1 MANPRD
7 LIDGMH
13 LYTESDRI
21 NNVMIALY
29 GASPE
34 NLFEGDLVRDDLPT
48 IEDIELV
55 CNSLLGTNEDGEFI
69 LDDEISIEDIRG
81 LIVNLVLYDALL
93 DDSLYG
99 QEFHD
104 TYQPRRL
111 LELIQYDDL
120 HSVVINI
127 GYNNGN
133 NGNNGPPHIF
143 HWASERLFPYFLDNL
158 GEEFIRSEADDS
170 VGPHGNTYLH
180 SYLEG
185 SSFRVLN
192 PTFVTYLLGIGFSL
206 STPNNNGDTP
216 LHLIVYESRNY
227 VDPFPALSK
236 QARKALRMRLA
247 REGNEFA
254 LRQYDNRMKRYTRF
268 YETLILLF
276 RHASITDVNAI
287 FRKNDHNNEN
297 HHITVGEIIY
307 GADPYY
313 PHNDLQEAFQ
323 VAIGRPNAM
332 ERARKQKLA
341 EGLAGRFSENESSN
355 QATVPFLHRPI
366 AEAIRNMQGRNLED
380 ARAVIKREREKRHM
394 NHVRWLKGHVHHELP
409 LHITRRKKQ
418 AMHNELLLGPSRR
431 KKQAM
436 HNELLLGSRF
446 GGRHTRRA
454 KTKRTQKPH
463 THKHTSLQWGHF
475 ASPHPSPMEM
485 FRH

>member
-7 LIDGMH
+7 IIDSGY
-13 LYTESDRI
+13 LYAESDRI

-34 NLFEGDLVRDDLPT
+34 NLFEGDLVRDDLPR

-55 CNSLLGTNEDGEFI
+55 CNDLLGTDEDGN
-69 LDDEISIEDIRG
+69 LDEEIPIEDIRG

-99 QEFHD
+99 QEFPD
-104 TYQPRRL
+104 TYQPQRL
-111 LELIQYDDL
+111 LELIHYDGLDD
-120 HSVVINI
+120 VVID
-127 GYNNGN
+127 GH
-133 NGNNGPPHIF
+133 HIF

-158 GEEFIRSEADDS
+158 GEEFIRSEFDDS

-236 QARKALRMRLA
+236 QARKALRMRLV

-276 RHASITDVNAI
+276 RHGIHMDEEGNIDHPDLRTE
-287 FRKNDHNNEN
+287 NDQGV
-297 HHITVGEIIY
+297 TVGEIIY

-323 VAIGRPNAM
+323 IAIGRPNAM

-341 EGLAGRFSENESSN
+341 EGLAGSFLSNN
-355 QATVPFLHRPI
+355 QAPTVPFLHRPI

-380 ARAVIKREREKRHM
+380 ARAVIKREREKRNM
-394 NHVRWLKGHVHHELP
+394 NHVRLIKGHVHRELP

-436 HNELLLGSRF
+436 HNELLLGPRF

-463 THKHTSLQWGHF
+463 THKHIHKHTPLHRS
-475 ASPHPSPMEM
+475 
-485 FRH
+485 

>member
-7 LIDGMH
+7 LIDGMY

-21 NNVMIALY
+21 NEVMIALY

-34 NLFEGDLVRDDLPT
+34 NLFEGDLVHPPPT
-48 IEDIELV
+48 IQGIELV
-55 CNSLLGTNEDGEFI
+55 YNDLLGTNEDGN
-69 LDDEISIEDIRG
+69 LDEEIPIEDIRG

-99 QEFHD
+99 QEFPD

-111 LELIQYDDL
+111 LELIHYNGLDDVFIDG
-120 HSVVINI
+120 H
-127 GYNNGN
+127 
-133 NGNNGPPHIF
+133 HIF

-158 GEEFIRSEADDS
+158 GEEFIRSEFDES

-236 QARKALRMRLA
+236 QARKALRMRLV

-268 YETLILLF
+268 YQTLILLF
-276 RHASITDVNAI
+276 RHGIHMDEEGNIDHPDLRTE
-287 FRKNDHNNEN
+287 NDQGV
-297 HHITVGEIIY
+297 TVGEIIY

-313 PHNDLQEAFQ
+313 PHNDLQEAHE
-323 VAIGRPNAM
+323 VAMGRPSAV
-332 ERARKQKLA
+332 ERAKKQKLA
-341 EGLAGRFSENESSN
+341 EGLAGRFSENESGN
-355 QATVPFLHRPI
+355 RATVPFLHRPI

-380 ARAVIKREREKRHM
+380 ARTVIKREREKRNM
-394 NHVRWLKGHVHHELP
+394 NHVRFLKGHVHRELP

-454 KTKRTQKPH
+454 KTKRGDTSFPH
-463 THKHTSLQWGHF
+463 TPLHRRRT
-475 ASPHPSPMEM
+475 
-485 FRH
+485 RR